1 MKYRLRYSSQSRRD
15 LEEIWDY
22 IATELQNSSAAV
34 RIVSAIMDSVDQLAD
49 FAEMGAPLSSIVN
62 VESDY
67 RFLVNGNYLTFYRV
81 HGDEVYVDRILYG
94 RRDYLRILF
103 GDILEEETAE

>member
-34 RIVSAIMDSVDQLAD
+34 RIVSAIMDSVDQLTD

-94 RRDYLRILF
+94 RRDYLRILL
-103 GDILEEETAE
+103 GDILEEKTAE